1 VERASSG
8 AWTDP
13 HRYTGGFQGLLRDT
27 GRVITDRVILEWRPS
42 AAGSVGEKR
51 EKPGLAA
58 LGHFAAPPVT
68 GERAGDSYGAG
79 QRHAPAKVMVG
90 SFVTGRAVR

>member
-1 VERASSG
+1 VGRASSG
-8 AWTDP
+8 AWIDP

-27 GRVITDRVILEWRPS
+27 GRVITDRVIVEWLPS

-58 LGHFAAPPVT
+58 PGHFDAPPVT
-68 GERAGDSYGAG
+68 GERAEDSYGAG
-79 QRHAPAKVMVG
+79 QRHASAKVMAG
-90 SFVTGRAVR
+90 QLS